1 MKFEDMDEQFEFE
14 KEKRT
19 SKKTKIRVA
28 TLFIVFIII
37 IAAIAN
43 NNFSFVFGAGE
54 KFKKVCGPGNTRKA
68 RDDNELVKEKAK
80 SAVASNLGN
89 LKKIEGFFEAYA
101 EAEPIGYKNKQIPV
115 IKVIFNYE
123 DDSQDIVPKEL
134 CNFDVK
140 VLYK

>member
-14 KEKRT
+14 KEKRA
-19 SKKTKIRVA
+19 SKKTKIRAA
-28 TLFIVFIII
+28 TLFIIFIII

-54 KFKKVCGPGNTRKA
+54 RFEKVCGPGNTRKA
-68 RDDNELVKEKAK
+68 RDDDELVKEKAK
-80 SAVASNLGN
+80 RAVASNLES
-89 LKKIEGFFEAYA
+89 LKKIEGFSEAYA
-101 EAEPIGYKNKQIPV
+101 KEEAIGYKNKEIPV
-115 IKVIFNYE
+115 IYVIFSYE
-123 DDSQDIVPKEL
+123 DEAQKNIPSSL